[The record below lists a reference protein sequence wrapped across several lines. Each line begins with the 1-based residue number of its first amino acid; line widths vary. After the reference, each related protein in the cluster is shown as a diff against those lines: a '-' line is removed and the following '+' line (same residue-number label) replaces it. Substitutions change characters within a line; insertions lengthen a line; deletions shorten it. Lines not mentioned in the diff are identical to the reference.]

1 MPHFIN
7 ITVLSL
13 LALWLLVPVSLLVMA
28 GVSAR
33 ASTPASLKRA
43 WQIGRWLTA
52 SALVASLAVGGLLVL
67 DALGVPTGL
76 PEAAQPLGLYP
87 DGLAVWMALLISLL
101 GTVLLRFAENYLK
114 GDRGERRFLPWCLVV
129 LASVM
134 LLVFTHHLVVMLI
147 AWVGVSVALHH
158 LLTLYPERVEA
169 QRAAWQK
176 FVVSR
181 IGDAALV
188 VAVVLLYARFGTFQL
203 PELFAAAAASSSGWQ
218 VEAASVALAIAALCK
233 CAQVPMHGWLIKVME
248 APTPVSALLHA
259 GVINLGGFVWL
270 RLFPVFDGL
279 TLGHYLLIAVGGFT
293 ALVAV
298 MTMLTQTSVKHALA
312 WSTCAQMG
320 FMLFEIGVGA
330 YTLALAHLLAHSLY
344 KAHSFLASGR
354 TVRASR
360 CERLPLAPLRQ
371 RLSLALPAAAVAA
384 MVLMLWP
391 SLVSH
396 NPLLGALLSL
406 AVGSTLLGMPVGTA
420 KPKRL
425 ALVGMALALVPL
437 YALLHS
443 VLAPALPSAY
453 TPLTLT
459 AGLLGTLML
468 ASLVLAA
475 GAVTLFPQAAWVAR
489 WRVHFSQGLYR
500 ALPFQ
505 RAVDAVA
512 PIRAWS
518 RPSSLAPGLKGEWS

>member
-1 MPHFIN
+1 MPNFVN

-13 LALWLLVPVSLLVMA
+13 LALWLLIPVLLLVVA
-28 GVSAR
+28 GISAR
-33 ASTPASLKRA
+33 ANSHASLQRA
-43 WQIGRWLTA
+43 WKMGRGLTA
-52 SALVASLAVGGLLVL
+52 SALVASLAVAVLLML
-67 DALGVPTGL
+67 DALGVPTNL
-76 PEAAQPLGLYP
+76 PEAARPLGLYP

-101 GTVLLRFAENYLK
+101 GTVLLRFAEGYLK

-181 IGDAALV
+181 LGDIALI
-188 VAVVLLYARFGTFQL
+188 VAVALLYARFGTFEL
-203 PELFAAAAASSSGWQ
+203 SELFAAAAATSGGWQ

-233 CAQVPMHGWLIKVME
+233 CAQVPLHGWLIKVME

-279 TLGHYLLIAVGGFT
+279 TLGHYLLIVVGGFT

-360 CERLPLAPLRQ
+360 CERFLLAPLRQ
-371 RLSLALPAAAVAA
+371 RLSLALPAAALAA
-384 MVLMLWP
+384 AVLVVWP
-391 SLVSH
+391 ALVSH
-396 NPLLGALLSL
+396 NPLLGVLLSL
-406 AVGSTLLGMPVGTA
+406 AVGSALLGLPVGIA

-425 ALVGMALALVPL
+425 ALFAMALALVPL
-437 YALLHS
+437 YALLHG
-443 VLAPALPSAY
+443 VLAPALPSTY

-459 AGLLGTLML
+459 AGLLGALML
-468 ASLVLAA
+468 ASLVLVA
-475 GAVTLFPQAAWVAR
+475 GAVTLFPQATWVAR
-489 WRVHFSQGLYR
+489 WRVHFSQGLYL
-500 ALPFQ
+500 AQPLQ
-505 RAVDAVA
+505 RAVDAAA
-512 PIRAWS
+512 PVRPWS
-518 RPSSLAPGLKGEWS
+518 RSVSNTSGLKGELS

>member
-1 MPHFIN
+1 MPTFVDVI
-7 ITVLSL
+7 VRLL
-13 LALWLLVPVSLLVMA
+13 LALWLLIPISLLVMA
-28 GVSAR
+28 GISAR
-33 ASTPASLKRA
+33 ASTPASLQRA
-43 WQIGRWLTA
+43 WKIGRGLTA
-52 SALVASLAVGGLLVL
+52 SALVASLAVGILFVL
-67 DALGVPTGL
+67 DTLGVSTGL
-76 PEAAQPLGLYP
+76 PETARPLGLYP
-87 DGLAVWMALLISLL
+87 DGLAVWMAMLISLL
-101 GTVLLRFAENYLK
+101 GTVLLHFAEGYLK
-114 GDRGERRFLPWCLVV
+114 GDRGERRFLPWCQVV
-129 LASVM
+129 FASVM

-147 AWVGVSVALHH
+147 AWIGVSVALHH

-181 IGDAALV
+181 IGDAALIAA
-188 VAVVLLYARFGTFQL
+188 VAFLYARFGTFEL
-203 PELFAAAAASSSGWQ
+203 PELFAAAAVTSGGWQ

-279 TLGHYLLIAVGGFT
+279 TLGHYLLITVGGFT

-298 MTMLTQTSVKHALA
+298 MTMLTQASVKHALA

-354 TVRASR
+354 AVRAAR

-371 RLSLALPAAAVAA
+371 RLSIALPAAALAAAALVA
-384 MVLMLWP
+384 WP
-391 SLVSH
+391 SLISH

-406 AVGSTLLGMPVGTA
+406 AVGSTLLGMPVGMT
-420 KPKRL
+420 KPRRL
-425 ALVGMALALVPL
+425 ALFVMALALVPL

-443 VLAPALPSAY
+443 LLAPALPSAY
-453 TPLTLT
+453 APLTLT
-459 AGLLGTLML
+459 AGLLGSLML
-468 ASLVLAA
+468 ASLILAA
-475 GAVTLFPQAAWVAR
+475 GVVMVFPQAAWVAR
-489 WRVHFSQGLYR
+489 WRVHFSQGLYL
-500 ALPFQ
+500 AMPFQ
-505 RAVDAVA
+505 RALGSVA
-512 PIRAWS
+512 PS
-518 RPSSLAPGLKGEWS
+518 RPRRHSAAFVPGFKGEGS

>member
-248 APTPVSALLHA
+248 APH
-259 GVINLGGFVWL
+259 
-270 RLFPVFDGL
+270 RFP
-279 TLGHYLLIAVGGFT
+279 
-293 ALVAV
+293 
-298 MTMLTQTSVKHALA
+298 
-312 WSTCAQMG
+312 
-320 FMLFEIGVGA
+320 
-330 YTLALAHLLAHSLY
+330 
-344 KAHSFLASGR
+344 
-354 TVRASR
+354 R
-360 CERLPLAPLRQ
+360 CCMR
-371 RLSLALPAAAVAA
+371 
-384 MVLMLWP
+384 
-391 SLVSH
+391 
-396 NPLLGALLSL
+396 G
-406 AVGSTLLGMPVGTA
+406 
-420 KPKRL
+420 
-425 ALVGMALALVPL
+425 
-437 YALLHS
+437 
-443 VLAPALPSAY
+443 
-453 TPLTLT
+453 
-459 AGLLGTLML
+459 
-468 ASLVLAA
+468 
-475 GAVTLFPQAAWVAR
+475 
-489 WRVHFSQGLYR
+489 
-500 ALPFQ
+500 
-505 RAVDAVA
+505 
-512 PIRAWS
+512 
-518 RPSSLAPGLKGEWS
+518 

>member
-1 MPHFIN
+1 MPN
-7 ITVLSL
+7 VVDITVFSL
-13 LALWLLVPVSLLVMA
+13 LLLWLLVPISLLLMA
-28 GVSAR
+28 GISAR
-33 ASTPASLKRA
+33 ASTSESLQRA
-43 WQIGRWLTA
+43 WKISRWLTA
-52 SALVASLAVGGLLVL
+52 SALAASLAVGVLLLL
-67 DALGVPTGL
+67 DAQGVPTGL

-147 AWVGVSVALHH
+147 AWVGISVALHH

-176 FVVSR
+176 FIVSR
-181 IGDAALV
+181 LGDAALI
-188 VAVVLLYARFGTFQL
+188 VAVALLYARFGTFQL
-203 PELFAAAAASSSGWQ
+203 PELFAAAALTPGGWQ

-279 TLGHYLLIAVGGFT
+279 TLGHYLLIVIGGFT

-298 MTMLTQTSVKHALA
+298 MTMLTQASVKHALA

-360 CERLPLAPLRQ
+360 CVRLPLASLRQ
-371 RLSLALPAAAVAA
+371 RLSLALPAAALAA
-384 MVLMLWP
+384 GVLVVWP
-391 SLVSH
+391 ALVSH

-406 AVGSTLLGMPVGTA
+406 AVGSTLLGMPLGTA
-420 KPKRL
+420 KLNRL
-425 ALVGMALALVPL
+425 GMFVMALALVPL

-443 VLAPALPSAY
+443 LLAPALPSAY
-453 TPLTLT
+453 TPLTFS
-459 AGLLGTLML
+459 AGLLGGMV
-468 ASLVLAA
+468 LVSMVLVA
-475 GAVTLFPQAAWVAR
+475 GLVTLFPQAAWVAR
-489 WRVHFSQGLYR
+489 WRVHFSQGLYL

-505 RAVDAVA
+505 RVVDAVA
-512 PIRAWS
+512 PIRAW
-518 RPSSLAPGLKGEWS
+518 RRASSPAPDLKGEWS

>member
-1 MPHFIN
+1 MPQFIDFA
-7 ITVLSL
+7 VLAL
-13 LALWLLVPVSLLVMA
+13 LALWLLIPVSLLVVA
-28 GVSAR
+28 GASAR
-33 ASTPASLKRA
+33 AGSSKSLGRA
-43 WQIGRWLTA
+43 WKAGCLLTL
-52 SALVASLAVGGLLVL
+52 SALVASLAVGALLLMDAWGL
-67 DALGVPTGL
+67 PTGL
-76 PEAAQPLGLYP
+76 PETAQPLGLYP

-101 GTVLLRFAENYLK
+101 GTVLLRFAESYLK

-181 IGDAALV
+181 IGDIALIAA
-188 VAVVLLYARFGTFQL
+188 VALLYARFGTFEL
-203 PELFAAAAASSSGWQ
+203 PQLFAAAAAGSGGWQ
-218 VEAASVALAIAALCK
+218 VEAASVALAVAALCK

-354 TVRASR
+354 TVRAAR
-360 CERLPLAPLRQ
+360 CERLPLAPMRQ
-371 RLSLALPAAAVAA
+371 RLALALPAAALAA
-384 MVLMLWP
+384 AVLAVFP
-391 SLVSH
+391 TLVSH

-420 KPKRL
+420 KRKRL
-425 ALVGMALALVPL
+425 ALFVMALGLVPL

-443 VLAPALPSAY
+443 MLAPALPSAY
-453 TPLTLT
+453 APLTLM

-475 GAVTLFPQAAWVAR
+475 GAVTLFPQAACVAR
-489 WRVHFSQGLYR
+489 WRVHFSQGLYL

-505 RAVDAVA
+505 RAVDAIA
-512 PIRAWS
+512 PIHDWS
-518 RPSSLAPGLKGEWS
+518 RPAPLAHGLKGEWS